1 MQGVTLM
8 RLGFFTART
17 ALCGAATYGA
27 LLSLLLLV
35 YAIGERNDALGSG
48 TAGVLAA
55 ASALAFYSA
64 VAIYARRLVEARARR
79 IWLGACAFASLAVG
93 VLGGGPAGLLA
104 FGPPTAILL
113 FLAIRG

>member
-1 MQGVTLM
+1 LM
-8 RLGFFTART
+8 RLGFFSART
-17 ALCGAATYGA
+17 ALYGAATYGG
-27 LLSLLLLV
+27 LLSLLLLI

-48 TAGVLAA
+48 IAGVLAT

-64 VAIYARRLVEARARR
+64 VAICAGRLAEARARR
-79 IWLGACAFASLAVG
+79 VWLGVCAFASFAVG